1 MQMKFMKNCSLWK
14 GLTVHG
20 GLSPMGETTHWEQG
34 MSVRKKE
41 QWKPCNELTALPFP
55 KIDNSWEEGRGSG
68 GLGGKVIAKY

>member
-1 MQMKFMKNCSLWK
+1 
-14 GLTVHG
+14 
-20 GLSPMGETTHWEQG
+20 MGETTHWEQG